1 MILRRSLLW
10 LPILLPSALARTGGK
25 EKESVRGR
33 LRQHEGQPPAIVTR
47 EGRTVTLEADAAS
60 EAVLRDPR
68 LADEDFEAV
77 GRFRT
82 PDVFVVDPIHERALF
97 VWRGGKRLVV
107 TYWCDVCSIR
117 AWSPGR
123 CQCCQE
129 EMRLDL
135 RDPALREM
143 DLG

>member
-1 MILRRSLLW
+1 MISRR
-10 LPILLPSALARTGGK
+10 ILLALPLLLAEAPAAEDRK
-25 EKESVRGR
+25 ETVRGR
-33 LRQHEGQPPAIVTR
+33 LRQDEKLPPAIITR
-47 EGRTVTLEADAAS
+47 EGRTVTLEADAPS

-68 LADEDFEAV
+68 LANEDFEAV

-123 CQCCQE
+123 CQCCQQ

-135 RDPALREM
+135 RDPSLKEM
-143 DLG
+143 DLK

>member
-1 MILRRSLLW
+1 MISRRTLLW
-10 LPILLPSALARTGGK
+10 LPAIAAGHIHAG

-33 LRQHEGQPPAIVTR
+33 LRQDASLPPAILTR
-47 EGRTVTLEADAAS
+47 DGRTVVLEADAPS

-68 LADEDFEAV
+68 LATEDFEAL
-77 GRFRT
+77 GRFRSPGLFT
-82 PDVFVVDPIHERALF
+82 VDPIHERALL

-123 CQCCQE
+123 CQCCQQ

-135 RDPALREM
+135 RDPSLGEM
-143 DLG
+143 DLK

>member
-1 MILRRSLLW
+1 MISRRFLLT
-10 LPILLPSALARTGGK
+10 LPALWPSAQAGK
-25 EKESVRGR
+25 NEKETLRGR
-33 LRQHEGQPPAIVTR
+33 LRQDEKLPPALVTR
-47 EGRTVTLEADAAS
+47 DGRTVTLEADSPS
-60 EAVLRDPR
+60 EAVLRDRR
-68 LADEDFEAV
+68 LASEDFEVV
-77 GRFRT
+77 GRFRA

-97 VWRGGKRLVV
+97 VWRGGRRLVV

-135 RDPALREM
+135 RDPALKEM
-143 DLG
+143 DLK

>member
-1 MILRRSLLW
+1 MTSRRHWLLW
-10 LPILLPSALARTGGK
+10 PAAALWLRAEAK
-25 EKESVRGR
+25 QSVRGR
-33 LRQHEGQPPAIVTR
+33 LRQDAALPPAIVTKD
-47 EGRTVTLEADAAS
+47 GRVVELEADEAS
-60 EAVLRDPR
+60 TRVLRDAR
-68 LADEDFEAV
+68 LKDEDFEAV

-82 PDVFVVDPIHERALF
+82 PGRFAVDPIHERALF

-129 EMRLDL
+129 EMRVDL
-135 RDPALREM
+135 RDPSLGEM
-143 DLG
+143 DLQ

>member
-1 MILRRSLLW
+1 MV
-10 LPILLPSALARTGGK
+10 
-25 EKESVRGR
+25 E
-33 LRQHEGQPPAIVTR
+33 
-47 EGRTVTLEADAAS
+47 LEADGPS
-60 EAVLRDPR
+60 TAVLRDAR
-68 LADEDFEAV
+68 LKEEDFEVV

-82 PDVFVVDPIHERALF
+82 PSLLVVDPIHERALF

-129 EMRLDL
+129 EMRVDL
-135 RDPALREM
+135 RDPSLGEM
-143 DLG
+143 ELK

>member
-1 MILRRSLLW
+1 MTTRRQW
-10 LPILLPSALARTGGK
+10 LLLPAAALLLRAE
-25 EKESVRGR
+25 EKQSVRGK
-33 LRQHEGQPPAIVTR
+33 LRQAPDLPPAIAAKD
-47 EGRTVTLEADAAS
+47 GRVVELEADGPTT
-60 EAVLRDPR
+60 AVLRDAR
-68 LADEDFEAV
+68 LKDEDFEAV

-82 PDVFVVDPIHERALF
+82 PARFVVDPIHERALF

-129 EMRLDL
+129 EMRVDL
-135 RDPALREM
+135 RDPSLGEM
-143 DLG
+143 ELK

>member
-1 MILRRSLLW
+1 MISRRFLLA
-10 LPILLPSALARTGGK
+10 LPLLGLEARAAGEGK
-25 EKESVRGR
+25 ETVRGR
-33 LRQHEGQPPAIVTR
+33 LRQDENLPPAIITR
-47 EGRTVTLEADAAS
+47 EGRTVTLEADGPS

-68 LADEDFEAV
+68 LAHEDFEAV
-77 GRFRT
+77 GRFRS

-97 VWRGGKRLVV
+97 VWRGGRRLVV

-135 RDPALREM
+135 RDPALKEM
-143 DLG
+143 DLK